1 MILEDYEKIPIHEET
16 ITKVKRIIAF
26 IYSTASFISQLH
38 NVTKGI
44 DLVKKGSTCCAT
56 IYLTLGFIHENKG
69 ALRRMFT
76 SKEWK
81 SSPFAKSRD
90 GKYVEDVVL
99 EKLHDLF

>member
-44 DLVKKGSTCCAT
+44 DLVKKGS
-56 IYLTLGFIHENKG
+56 
-69 ALRRMFT
+69 
-76 SKEWK
+76 
-81 SSPFAKSRD
+81 
-90 GKYVEDVVL
+90 
-99 EKLHDLF
+99 